1 MGQFFIVLAGALVL
15 GAVVFGVAVLIV
27 GGDQGLE
34 PAEPDGRAV
43 PLPAARPLTESDL
56 GQLRFD
62 VAFRGYRMAQVDQ
75 AVRRSAYDLGY
86 KEELIGVLEAE
97 VEALREG
104 RLEEA
109 DKLREARLAAARPRA
124 GGGTDADADGL
135 ADPRSGANLQD
146 ADLGDADLGDADLG
160 DADLGD
166 AADDADDDAD
176 TDRDAGSD
184 AGSGDA
190 AGTDAGLR
198 DAVRDERAD
207 RGTGSAIDLGMV
219 SGAAAE
225 PAK

>member
-15 GAVVFGVAVLIV
+15 GAVVFGVTILIV

-75 AVRRSAYDLGY
+75 ALRRSAYDLGY

-97 VEALREG
+97 VEALRDG

-109 DKLREARLAAARPRA
+109 DKLREARLAAARPRSGA
-124 GGGTDADADGL
+124 GTDTDGDDL
-135 ADPRSGANLQD
+135 ADPRSGADLQD
-146 ADLGDADLGDADLG
+146 ADLGEAAGDADADDT
-160 DADLGD
+160 DADG
-166 AADDADDDAD
+166 
-176 TDRDAGSD
+176 D

-190 AGTDAGLR
+190 AGADGGLR

-207 RGTGSAIDLGMV
+207 RSGTPIDLGMV

>member
-75 AVRRSAYDLGY
+75 ALRRSAYDLGY

-109 DKLREARLAAARPRA
+109 DKLREARLTAARPRV
-124 GGGTDADADGL
+124 GGGTDADGEGL
-135 ADPRSGANLQD
+135 ADPRSGADLQDPDLQD
-146 ADLGDADLGDADLG
+146 ADLEAAGDDVDTDSGE
-160 DADLGD
+160 
-166 AADDADDDAD
+166 AAD
-176 TDRDAGSD
+176 TE
-184 AGSGDA
+184 
-190 AGTDAGLR
+190 AGLR

-207 RGTGSAIDLGMV
+207 RGGSPIDLGMV
-219 SGAAAE
+219 NDAAAE

>member
-15 GAVVFGVAVLIV
+15 GAVVFGVVVLIV

-75 AVRRSAYDLGY
+75 ALRRSAYDLGY

-124 GGGTDADADGL
+124 GGGTDADGEGL
-135 ADPRSGANLQD
+135 ADPRSGADLQD
-146 ADLGDADLGDADLG
+146 PDLQEADLE
-160 DADLGD
+160 
-166 AADDADDDAD
+166 AADDDVD
-176 TDRDAGSD
+176 TDSD
-184 AGSGDA
+184 AGGEGG
-190 AGTDAGLR
+190 AGPEAGLR

-207 RGTGSAIDLGMV
+207 RSGTPIDLGMV
-219 SGAAAE
+219 SDAAAE

>member
-75 AVRRSAYDLGY
+75 ALRRSAYDLGY

-109 DKLREARLAAARPRA
+109 DKLREARLAAARPRV
-124 GGGTDADADGL
+124 GGGTDADGDGL
-135 ADPRSGANLQD
+135 ADPRSGADLQD
-146 ADLGDADLGDADLG
+146 ADLQDADLQEADLE
-160 DADLGD
+160 A
-166 AADDADDDAD
+166 ADDDAD
-176 TDRDAGSD
+176 TD
-184 AGSGDA
+184 SGDA
-190 AGTDAGLR
+190 GTEAGLR
-198 DAVRDERAD
+198 DAVRDARAD
-207 RGTGSAIDLGMV
+207 RSGTPIDLGMV
-219 SGAAAE
+219 SDAAAE

>member
-15 GAVVFGVAVLIV
+15 GAVVFGVTILIV

-43 PLPAARPLTESDL
+43 PLPAARPLTETDL

-62 VAFRGYRMAQVDQ
+62 VSFRGYRMGQVDQ
-75 AVRRSAYDLGY
+75 ALRRSAYDLGY

-124 GGGTDADADGL
+124 GSGADADGEGL
-135 ADPRSGANLQD
+135 ADPRSGAELQDDDLKDADLRDAELQD
-146 ADLGDADLGDADLG
+146 AELQ
-160 DADLGD
+160 
-166 AADDADDDAD
+166 DADDDAD
-176 TDRDAGSD
+176 TDSD
-184 AGSGDA
+184 AGTEVGV
-190 AGTDAGLR
+190 R

-207 RGTGSAIDLGMV
+207 RSGTPIDLGMV

>member
-15 GAVVFGVAVLIV
+15 GAVVFGVTILIV

-43 PLPAARPLTESDL
+43 PLPAARPLTETDL

-62 VAFRGYRMAQVDQ
+62 VSFRGYRMGQVDQ
-75 AVRRSAYDLGY
+75 ALRRSAYDLGY

-124 GGGTDADADGL
+124 GSGADADGEGGEGL
-135 ADPRSGANLQD
+135 ADPRSGADLQNDDLQD
-146 ADLGDADLGDADLG
+146 ADVKDADLRDAELQ
-160 DADLGD
+160 
-166 AADDADDDAD
+166 DADDDAD
-176 TDRDAGSD
+176 TDSD
-184 AGSGDA
+184 AGTEVGV
-190 AGTDAGLR
+190 R

-207 RGTGSAIDLGMV
+207 RSGTPIDLGMV

>member
-15 GAVVFGVAVLIV
+15 GAVVFGVTILIV

-75 AVRRSAYDLGY
+75 ALRRSAYDLGY

-97 VEALREG
+97 VEALRDG

-109 DKLREARLAAARPRA
+109 DKLREARLAAARPRSGA
-124 GGGTDADADGL
+124 GTDADGEDL
-135 ADPRSGANLQD
+135 ADPRSGADLQDADLQD
-146 ADLGDADLGDADLG
+146 ADLGEAAGDAD
-160 DADLGD
+160 
-166 AADDADDDAD
+166 ADDTD
-176 TDRDAGSD
+176 TDGDAGS
-184 AGSGDA
+184 ADA
-190 AGTDAGLR
+190 AGADGGLR

-207 RGTGSAIDLGMV
+207 RSGAPIDLGMV